1 MSTIRIIISALLL
14 SASLAVSQTK
24 KDSLG
29 LPGDNFDL
37 YGALELFKKAENP
50 EAFEKAINSND
61 NEVNN
66 LDLDADGKVDYVKV
80 VDKTSGD
87 AHSLVLQ
94 VAVSKT
100 EIQDVAVIEIEKK
113 GDKKAHVQIVGDE
126 ELYGKDYIVEPA
138 ETTSSA
144 GARTADKHD
153 EAMDDVYNNGSNV
166 TEDNSRSNNDNNYNS
181 GGSGGGPVIVN
192 VWAWPSVS
200 YMYGPAYVSWVSPW
214 YWNYYPGWWEPWPP
228 VYWGVYYRRV
238 YRYHHP
244 YYHRTSY
251 YHCRTAHH
259 YYYGQ
264 RMASSTV
271 QQHNRSGLYHQRQ
284 AEYRRNVTPGRRYN
298 SLPANPRNNS
308 SGRPGSG
315 ERGGVRQGGDYR
327 STEQRQVNPRQGNRG
342 AVEQEQRQN
351 VQPNRQHGAARQ
363 RQQVNPSQ
371 QQQAQPR
378 QQANPQPRQQVN
390 LQPRQQQAQPRRQAQ
405 PGPQM
410 GSPRIGGGQGT
421 QQGGRR
427 GG

>member
-1 MSTIRIIISALLL
+1 MSTIRIIISAALLL

-37 YGALELFKKAENP
+37 YGALELFKKAGNP

-87 AHSLVLQ
+87 AHALVLQ

-113 GDKKAHVQIVGDE
+113 GDKEAHVQIVGDE
-126 ELYGKDYIVEPA
+126 ELYGKDYIVEPR
-138 ETTSSA
+138 ETAATE
-144 GARTADKHD
+144 GPRKADKKD
-153 EAMDDVYNNGSNV
+153 EAVDDVYNNGSNV
-166 TEDNSRSNNDNNYNS
+166 AVDNSRNNNGNNYNS
-181 GGSGGGPVIVN
+181 GGGQLIVN

-200 YMYGPAYVSWVSPW
+200 YMYSPAYVGWVSPW
-214 YWNYYPGWWEPWPP
+214 YWNYYPGWWDPWPP

-238 YRYHHP
+238 HRYHHP

-284 AEYRRNVTPGRRYN
+284 VEYRRNVTPGRRYN
-298 SLPANPRNNS
+298 SLPANPRSNN

-315 ERGGVRQGGDYR
+315 ERGSVRQGGNYR
-327 STEQRQVNPRQGNRG
+327 STEQRQVNPRQGTRG
-342 AVEQEQRQN
+342 AVGQEQRQN

-378 QQANPQPRQQVN
+378 
-390 LQPRQQQAQPRRQAQ
+390 RQAQ

-410 GSPRIGGGQGT
+410 GSPRIGGGQST